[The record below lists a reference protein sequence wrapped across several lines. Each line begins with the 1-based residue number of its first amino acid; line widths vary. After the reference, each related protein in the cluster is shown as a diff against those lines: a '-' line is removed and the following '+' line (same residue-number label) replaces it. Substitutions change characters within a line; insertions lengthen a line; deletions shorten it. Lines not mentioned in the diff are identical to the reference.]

1 MPVRSSSPPKPSC
14 PVCAVCGPEPFLKR
28 QAIAD
33 LANRILGN
41 ADRALALTEY
51 VGSCA
56 LLADVLDD
64 LRSLPFLSDRRLVV
78 VRDADDFITRYRA
91 ELEEYAAQPSAT
103 GSLLLECKSLPAN
116 TRLYKRIVAV
126 GEVVKCEEMKV
137 WQVRQWLPERC
148 REIHGKQLDPRAA
161 ALLLDQI
168 GPELG
173 LLDNELEK
181 LAVYTGERKVINHV
195 DVEALSGR
203 SREEEI
209 WDLLSSISS
218 GHQARAITLWEQV
231 WQTDKAAPHRAIG
244 GLAYGVRRLLNAK
257 RAQEAGASMEDL
269 RKAMMI
275 WKDDQ
280 RLRAEL
286 AAFTTEQ
293 IELMLCRLLE
303 ADVAAKSGGA
313 SVQSSIEALIVEM
326 CGRRGSRRATG

>member
-1 MPVRSSSPPKPSC
+1 MSVRSSSQPASSC
-14 PVCAVCGPEPFLKR
+14 SIGVACGPEPFLKR
-28 QAIAD
+28 EAIAALMD
-33 LANRILGN
+33 KILGD
-41 ADRALALTEY
+41 ADRALALSEY
-51 VGSCA
+51 DGSSA
-56 LLADVLDD
+56 TLAEVLDD
-64 LRSLPFLSDRRLVV
+64 LRTLPFLTRRRVV
-78 VRDADDFITRYRA
+78 LVRDADDFITRYRA
-91 ELEEYAAQPSAT
+91 ELEEYAEQPSTT
-103 GSLLLECKSLPAN
+103 GSLLLECRSMPAN

-126 GEVVKCEEMKV
+126 GEVIKCEEMKV
-137 WQVRQWLPERC
+137 YQVRQWLPERC
-148 REIHGKQLDPRAA
+148 REIHGKQLEARAA

-168 GPELG
+168 GPKPG
-173 LLDNELEK
+173 LLDRELEK
-181 LAVYTGERKVINHV
+181 LAVYTGERKVITHT

-209 WDLLSSISS
+209 WDLLSAMSS
-218 GHQARAITLWEQV
+218 GNLAKALTIWEQV

-257 RAQEAGASMEDL
+257 RAEEAGASMDEL

-275 WKDDQ
+275 WKDDP

-293 IELMLCRLLE
+293 VELMLCRLLE

-313 SVQSSIEALIVEM
+313 SVQSSIEALIVEV

>member
-1 MPVRSSSPPKPSC
+1 MNK
-14 PVCAVCGPEPFLKR
+14 
-28 QAIAD
+28 
-33 LANRILGN
+33 ILGD

-51 VGSCA
+51 DGTTA
-56 LLADVLDD
+56 GLAEVLDD
-64 LRSLPFLSDRRLVV
+64 LRTLPFLTKRRLVV
-78 VRDADDFITRYRA
+78 VRDADDFITRYR
-91 ELEEYAAQPSAT
+91 ENLEEYAESPSQT
-103 GSLLLECKSLPAN
+103 GVLLLECKSLPAN

-137 WQVRQWLPERC
+137 YQVRQWLPDRC
-148 REIHGKQLDPRAA
+148 RDIHGKQLDTRAA

-181 LAVYTGERKVINHV
+181 LAIYTGERKVITHT

-218 GHQARAITLWEQV
+218 GNMAKALTLWEQV

-244 GLAYGVRRLLNAK
+244 GLAYGVRRLMNAK
-257 RAQEAGASMEDL
+257 RAQEAGASMDEL

-293 IELMLCRLLE
+293 VELMLCRLLE

>member
-1 MPVRSSSPPKPSC
+1 MPVRSSSQPKPSC
-14 PVCAVCGPEPFLKR
+14 SVCAVCGPEPFLKR

-33 LANRILGN
+33 LANRILGH

-51 VGSCA
+51 DGSSA
-56 LLADVLDD
+56 VLADVLDD
-64 LRSLPFLSDRRLVV
+64 LRTLPFLTERRLVV
-78 VRDADDFITRYRA
+78 VRNADDFITRYRA

-116 TRLYKRIVAV
+116 TRLYKRVMAV

-181 LAVYTGERKVINHV
+181 LAVYTGERKVISHA

-218 GHQARAITLWEQV
+218 GNQARAITLWEQV